1 MVLEYIPGGELYNS
15 IERKGRFPEPEARR
29 YFQQIVAAV
38 GYCHAHMVSHRDIKP
53 ENILLDE
60 QNNIK
65 LGDFGLSNVM
75 RDGHFFNTA
84 CGSPNYAAPEV
95 ISGSLYCGPEAD
107 IWSCG
112 VVLYALLAGALPFDD
127 ANMSVLFSKIKS
139 AQYHL
144 PHFLSDSVKDLLSR
158 ILTPDPM
165 ARITLAQVE
174 RHPWYSIS
182 IPIYL
187 RISESAED
195 DEAHKSCLSEIRA
208 SRSHHQLDEAVF
220 AACLKL
226 PQFEDN
232 CADLEDLKTA
242 ISMRKGGDFVV
253 SYELLRDS
261 KLKNKRNLMLQ
272 ESIEVP
278 YPAFKPARSRRGSFS
293 RASSSAGKN
302 LDRAI
307 DYPHSH
313 NRPNDWK
320 FGFRPSVDAYSL
332 MVLMHDGFR
341 TMGLEWKI
349 LSHFRLRVKTLQSE
363 VTQSSATVLKFEMS
377 IFKENGRFV
386 VDTRLI
392 TGSVMHFL
400 DFCALMQ
407 VRFWEQ
413 TRVRGPEEEDKSP

>member
-1 MVLEYIPGGELYNS
+1 MVLEYIPGGELYNA
-15 IERKGRFPEPEARR
+15 IERKGRFPEAEARR

-75 RDGHFFNTA
+75 RDGHFFNTS

-95 ISGSLYCGPEAD
+95 ISGLLYCGPEAD

-127 ANMSVLFSKIKS
+127 ANMSILFSKIKS

-158 ILTPDPM
+158 ILIPDPT
-165 ARITLAQVE
+165 ARMTLAQIE
-174 RHPWYSIS
+174 RHPWYATS

-187 RISESAED
+187 SIYESAEE

-208 SRSHHQLDEAVF
+208 TRSHHQLDEAVF

-226 PQFEDN
+226 PQFEGN
-232 CADLEDLKTA
+232 YTDLEELKTA
-242 ISMRKGGDFVV
+242 INMRKGGEFVV

-261 KLKNKRNLMLQ
+261 KLKIKRDLMLQ
-272 ESIEVP
+272 QSTKVP
-278 YPAFKPARSRRGSFS
+278 YPAFKSTRSRRGSVGLF
-293 RASSSAGKN
+293 SSSAGKN
-302 LDRAI
+302 LDRAV
-307 DYPHSH
+307 DYQHSH
-313 NRPNDWK
+313 TRPCDWK
-320 FGFRPSVDAYSL
+320 FGFRPSIDAYSL

-341 TMGLEWKI
+341 AIGLEWKI
-349 LSHFRLRVKTLQSE
+349 LSHFRLRVRTVRSE
-363 VTQSSATVLKFEMS
+363 DTEKSEKELKFEVC
-377 IFKENGRFV
+377 IFKEEGCFV
-386 VDTRLI
+386 VDARLI
-392 TGSVMHFL
+392 AGPIMAFM
-400 DFCALMQ
+400 DFCAQMQ
-407 VRFWEQ
+407 MRFLEQ
-413 TRVRGPEEEDKSP
+413 SKGREEGKSP